1 MVRGAGSWVMLRS
14 GCDRIVDR
22 FLGGGWLE
30 EPQLARARDEGLMR
44 LVGVTRHGVRIARIH
59 LRSLKR
65 I

>member
-1 MVRGAGSWVMLRS
+1 MLGS
-14 GCDRIVDR
+14 GCDRFVDR

-59 LRSLKR
+59 LRSLQR